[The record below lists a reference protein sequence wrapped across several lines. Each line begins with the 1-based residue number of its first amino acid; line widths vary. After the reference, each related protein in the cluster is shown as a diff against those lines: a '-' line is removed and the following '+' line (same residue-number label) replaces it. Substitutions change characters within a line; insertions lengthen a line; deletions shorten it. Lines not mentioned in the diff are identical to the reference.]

1 MASRVSTA
9 AKQAEQLKKDGN
21 SCFKKERFG
30 AAIDAYT
37 EVCIYL
43 LFYIQFLIA
52 IIADWARV
60 EEDSRRAIQLD
71 HNSVKGHYMLGLAF
85 LQRGENT
92 EGIKELER
100 ALDLGRAANENSD
113 SIELIWQEFAK
124 AKYQEWELE
133 STKRM
138 WNLQTLKYVFFQ
150 LH

>member
-9 AKQAEQLKKDGN
+9 AKQAELLKKDGN

-37 EVCIYL
+37 E
-43 LFYIQFLIA
+43 A
-52 IIADWARV
+52 ITLCPNVPVDWARV

-113 SIELIWQEFAK
+113 SVELIWQEFAK
-124 AKYQEWELE
+124 GKYREWELE
-133 STKRM
+133 STKRL

>member
-37 EVCIYL
+37 E
-43 LFYIQFLIA
+43 
-52 IIADWARV
+52 
-60 EEDSRRAIQLD
+60 
-71 HNSVKGHYMLGLAF
+71 
-85 LQRGENT
+85 
-92 EGIKELER
+92 